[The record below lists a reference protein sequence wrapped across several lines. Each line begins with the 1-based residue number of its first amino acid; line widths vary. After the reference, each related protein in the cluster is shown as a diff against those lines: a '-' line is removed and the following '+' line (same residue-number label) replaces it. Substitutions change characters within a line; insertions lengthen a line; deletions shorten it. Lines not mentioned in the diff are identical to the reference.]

1 MARAGWV
8 WLAVVPALIGALIGA
23 LAATSGQARTW
34 KVTDPL
40 RAGKPLVVQSEG
52 VSVTLSPPTA
62 AQREAYD
69 QLDEAQAEDEEAA
82 SEAEGDEDIGPPPP
96 ATITVSFPGQP
107 PFAVPVDETRLD
119 AHGISVGIGALRR
132 GDAPVVILEGY
143 SGGMHCCA
151 TFQTVALADGRPTL
165 LPLPGLD
172 GAPDRRFP
180 RDANGDGTVDI
191 IRADDRFLYA
201 FTSYNASWAPPV
213 VYNLRG
219 GQLVDV
225 SAEPAFAPAF
235 IRFVKDTGKIC
246 GGTDAGRNGA
256 CSAYAAA
263 LARLGRAEEGI
274 AFAVAHQE
282 DSNWLPEPC
291 TVDLL
296 EDYTC
301 PEGKARTFS
310 GFEEALRWFLQDAGY
325 TR

>member
-1 MARAGWV
+1 MARAGWA
-8 WLAVVPALIGALIGA
+8 WLVMVLAMVP
-23 LAATSGQARTW
+23 TSIQARTW
-34 KVTDPL
+34 KVADPL

-52 VSVTLSPPTA
+52 VTVTLTPPTA
-62 AQREAYD
+62 E
-69 QLDEAQAEDEEAA
+69 QLDQFEQADIP
-82 SEAEGDEDIGPPPP
+82 AEGEEDTGPPPV
-96 ATITVSFPGQP
+96 TIAVTFPGQP
-107 PFAVPVDETRLD
+107 PFAVPADETRLD
-119 AHGISVGIGALRR
+119 AHGISVGIGALRK

-151 TFQTVALADGRPTL
+151 TFQLVAQANGRPAV
-165 LPLPGLD
+165 LPLAGLD
-172 GAPDRRFP
+172 GSPDERFP
-180 RDANGDGTVDI
+180 KDVNGDGTADI
-191 IRADDRFLYA
+191 VRADDRFLYA

-213 VYNLRG
+213 VYNLRN

-235 IRFVKDTGKIC
+235 ARFVKDTGKVC
-246 GGTDAGRNGA
+246 GSTEAGRNGA

-263 LARLGRAEEGI
+263 LARLGRAEDGI
-274 AFAVAHQE
+274 RFALAHQE
-282 DSNWLPEPC
+282 DSGWLPEPC

-310 GFEEALRWFLQDAGY
+310 GFEAALRWFLQDAGY